1 MREATRRWIG
11 GALVC
16 ALGLLLA
23 SVTVSDIHQD
33 AMLGEPLWATV
44 AENSIPFVLDLGLI
58 GVGLAIVTD
67 TRRIDEPTTVAMT
80 VLAGSL
86 AVLVLVSWVFAFQ
99 RFQSSPRP
107 MILVTHMTTLGAVAG
122 GVFGTHYG
130 HQQSQRGQLE
140 AERDRISSLFENST
154 DCIVEVE
161 FVDREPI
168 VRAVNP
174 AFEEAF
180 GMPEAEVV
188 DEPLNE
194 FVVPPERQEGSREIV
209 DRVIDGERF
218 ETEVVRQTIR
228 GDRTFHLRAIPLND
242 SEIASDGY
250 AVYTDVTEQ
259 KRYRERTELLHD
271 ATRALM
277 EAETSREV
285 AERGVTAAA
294 DILSL
299 EIVAVFEQEEDDLI
313 PIGTTDEAEEM
324 FGGIASL
331 PIGDSIAGDVF
342 RNGETEYVAEV
353 SEDPR
358 TYSNKSPASSELIVP
373 LGDHGIFIVGSP
385 AVDDFDESERS
396 LVRIL
401 AANVESALDR
411 ADREAALREREAEL
425 SRQNDRLETFARV
438 VSHDLRNP
446 LSIARGY
453 LDMAL
458 EGDEK
463 AADRVRDAHSRMD
476 DLIEDLL
483 TLARSGVAID
493 DRQPT
498 SLEVVARDAWKSAD
512 TDGLELTV
520 ETDRQLSADP
530 DRLRQLLENLFRN
543 SAEHAGG
550 DEDIYVGALAD
561 GSGFYVEDTGPGI
574 PEEERDDV
582 FEFGYST
589 REEGTGIG
597 LSIVSEI
604 VEGHDWSVSIE
615 DGRSGGARFEFT
627 VE

>member
-1 MREATRRWIG
+1 MREGTRRWIG

-16 ALGLLLA
+16 ALGLLLT
-23 SVTVSDIHQD
+23 SLTVGDMYQD
-33 AMLGEPLWATV
+33 VRLGEPVWTTV
-44 AENSIPFVLDLGLI
+44 AENSIPLLLDLGLI
-58 GVGLAIVTD
+58 GVGAAIVTGY
-67 TRRIDEPTTVAMT
+67 RRFESPTTVAAA
-80 VLAGSL
+80 VIAGSL
-86 AVLVLVSWVFAFQ
+86 TVLLLVGWVFAFQ
-99 RFQSSPRP
+99 RFQSSSRP
-107 MILVTHMTTLGAVAG
+107 MVLVTHMTTLGAVIG
-122 GVFGTHYG
+122 GVFGTYYG
-130 HQQSQRGQLE
+130 RQQSQRGQLE

-154 DCIVEVE
+154 DCIAEVE
-161 FVDREPI
+161 FVDRQPV
-168 VRAVNP
+168 VRAVNS
-174 AFEEAF
+174 AFEETF
-180 GMPEAEVV
+180 GIRESAVV
-188 DEPLNE
+188 GEPLDRY
-194 FVVPPERQEGSREIV
+194 VVPPDRREGSREIV
-209 DRVIDGERF
+209 DRAINGERF
-218 ETEVVRQTIR
+218 ETEVVRETIR
-228 GDRTFHLRAIPLND
+228 GERTFHLRAIPLND

-277 EAETSREV
+277 EAETSTEV

-299 EIVAVFEQEEDDLI
+299 EIVGIFQHADDELV

-324 FGGIASL
+324 FGGIANL
-331 PIGDSIAGDVF
+331 PIDGSIAGEAF
-342 RNGETEYVAEV
+342 RNGEAEYVDDV
-353 SEDPR
+353 GDDPR
-358 TYSNKSPASSELIVP
+358 SYSNDTPASSELIVP
-373 LGDHGIFIVGSP
+373 LGDHGVLIAGSRAP
-385 AVDDFDESERS
+385 DDFAESERS

-401 AANVESALDR
+401 AANVESALER

-458 EGDEK
+458 EGEEK
-463 AADRVRDAHSRMD
+463 AIDRVRDAHSRMD

-498 SLEVVARDAWKSAD
+498 SFEAVARDAWKSAD
-512 TDGLELTV
+512 ADGLELTI
-520 ETDRQLSADP
+520 EDDWELDADP

-543 SAEHAGG
+543 SAEHADG
-550 DEDIYVGALAD
+550 DETIYVGMLAD
-561 GSGFYVEDTGPGI
+561 GPGFYVEDTGPGI
-574 PEEERDDV
+574 PEAERDDV

-589 REEGTGIG
+589 RDGGTGIG
-597 LSIVSEI
+597 LAIVGEI
-604 VEGHDWSVSIE
+604 VDGHDWDVSIE
-615 DGRSGGARFEFT
+615 DGRAGGARFEFT